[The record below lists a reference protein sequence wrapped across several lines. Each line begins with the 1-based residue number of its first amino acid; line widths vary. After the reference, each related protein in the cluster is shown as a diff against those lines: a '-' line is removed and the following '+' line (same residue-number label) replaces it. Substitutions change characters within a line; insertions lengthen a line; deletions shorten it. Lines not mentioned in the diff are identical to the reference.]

1 MADDEDEKRR
11 RYDEQRSSE
20 PPRLPRD
27 QDPIDVTPRPPK
39 TRRAAAARRRSPLD
53 PEGAGMF
60 GVDSTEFADR
70 RDPRA
75 DLHRPKDLPKVMRTV
90 GYWVGRV
97 RGMARHF
104 TSGIENMMREAELE
118 EMEKK
123 WREENERI
131 MRLHP
136 ADAHYPEPGQPDEM
150 PPVGRSPIASEELPP
165 EKRPLP

>member
-1 MADDEDEKRR
+1 MFA
-11 RYDEQRSSE
+11 
-20 PPRLPRD
+20 
-27 QDPIDVTPRPPK
+27 V
-39 TRRAAAARRRSPLD
+39 A
-53 PEGAGMF
+53 MF
-60 GVDSTEFADR
+60 GVDSTELAIVAILALIFIG
-70 RDPRA
+70 
-75 DLHRPKDLPKVMRTV
+75 PKDLPKVMRAV

-136 ADAHYPEPGQPDEM
+136 ANPQDLDPGQPDEM
-150 PPVGRSPIASEELPP
+150 PPLAASDDEELPP

>member
-1 MADDEDEKRR
+1 
-11 RYDEQRSSE
+11 
-20 PPRLPRD
+20 
-27 QDPIDVTPRPPK
+27 
-39 TRRAAAARRRSPLD
+39 
-53 PEGAGMF
+53 MF
-60 GVDSTEFADR
+60 GVDSTEFIIVAVL
-70 RDPRA
+70 A
-75 DLHRPKDLPKVMRTV
+75 LIFIGPKDLPKVMRTV

-123 WREENERI
+123 WREENDRI

-136 ADAHYPEPGQPDEM
+136 ADAHYPEPDRSDVGQADEM
-150 PPVGRSPIASEELPP
+150 PSVANSDAKDEELPP

>member
-1 MADDEDEKRR
+1 
-11 RYDEQRSSE
+11 
-20 PPRLPRD
+20 
-27 QDPIDVTPRPPK
+27 
-39 TRRAAAARRRSPLD
+39 
-53 PEGAGMF
+53 MF
-60 GVDSTEFADR
+60 GVDSTEFAVV
-70 RDPRA
+70 A
-75 DLHRPKDLPKVMRTV
+75 ILALIFVGPKDLPKVLRTV
-90 GYWVGRV
+90 GYWVGRM

-136 ADAHYPEPGQPDEM
+136 PGAHYPEPGQPDEM
-150 PPVGRSPIASEELPP
+150 PPVADPGAPEDELPP